1 MGDVVLFIDETY
13 LKSSFN
19 RCRICHEEEAESYFE
34 APCSCS
40 GTIKFAHRDCIQRW
54 CDEKGNTICEICLQE
69 YKPGYTTTSK
79 PSRFIETAV
88 TIRDN
93 LHIMRRENGRRRRN
107 RRLVNREESDFQECN
122 SGVDRGASCCRYL
135 ALIFSVILLIKH
147 AFDAVYGTEEYPYTI
162 FTVLTLKAIGILLPM
177 LVIIRTI
184 TAIQRSLRYQI
195 LESEED
201 TLSSEEEDH
210 GLEEEEQQQHIA

>member
-1 MGDVVLFIDETY
+1 MVTK
-13 LKSSFN
+13 KSVINFV
-19 RCRICHEEEAESYFE
+19 I
-34 APCSCS
+34 
-40 GTIKFAHRDCIQRW
+40 
-54 CDEKGNTICEICLQE
+54 LQE

>member
-1 MGDVVLFIDETY
+1 
-13 LKSSFN
+13 
-19 RCRICHEEEAESYFE
+19 
-34 APCSCS
+34 
-40 GTIKFAHRDCIQRW
+40 
-54 CDEKGNTICEICLQE
+54 
-69 YKPGYTTTSK
+69 
-79 PSRFIETAV
+79 
-88 TIRDN
+88 
-93 LHIMRRENGRRRRN
+93 
-107 RRLVNREESDFQECN
+107 
-122 SGVDRGASCCRYL
+122 
-135 ALIFSVILLIKH
+135 LIKH